1 MFELSTIAML
11 DASVDTL
18 IGAEVVVLAAT
29 VIAVEFIFAVV
40 RTVELLT
47 KVWSD
52 VGGAS
57 GIGAEANICAL
68 AAVMVVL
75 EFALLSPLE

>member
-1 MFELSTIAML
+1 MTIA
-11 DASVDTL
+11 
-18 IGAEVVVLAAT
+18 T
-29 VIAVEFIFAVV
+29 VFAVEFIFAVV

-47 KVWSD
+47 KVWPD
-52 VGGAS
+52 GGAS

-68 AAVMVVL
+68 TAVMAVL